1 MKELNNMENNFDI
14 TKMYIDNKKKVGISN
29 IFSIFTN
36 RESNSKSNSNRNKN
50 DNLGNYRED
59 NIRPKKNMKIQQKKN
74 FIYLVLSVVLFKN

>member
-1 MKELNNMENNFDI
+1 MENNFDI

-36 RESNSKSNSNRNKN
+36 RESNSNRNRNKN

-59 NIRPKKNMKIQQKKN
+59 SIRPKKNMKI
-74 FIYLVLSVVLFKN
+74 